1 MAMNAGNLR
10 SQPIQPALA
19 DRFDSWKEI
28 AAYLRCSERTV
39 RRWEE
44 EGLPVHRRPHKRRA
58 GIYAYRA
65 ELDAWWNDGHAR
77 LEQIERSQAAARR
90 HWPIPA
96 AIAASALLLGAAV
109 LYLIHG
115 YGPSRAPAVS
125 IQSLAV
131 LPLQNLSQ
139 DPQQEYFADG
149 MTDAL
154 ITDLAKIH
162 ALRVISR
169 NSIMQYK
176 NNPKPMRQIAREL
189 NVDAVVEGTVMR
201 SGDRVRI
208 TAQLIEARKDRHL
221 WADTYEGDLRDIL
234 SLQDDVAKNIAAQV
248 NAELTPQ
255 ERARLSNAHM
265 VDPVAHQ
272 AYLRG
277 LYELQQE
284 VGADR
289 EKAIPYFEEAIAHDS
304 NDPLPYAGLADAYYY
319 LSSDY
324 KAPLEVMPKAR
335 AAALKAVQLDD
346 TIADAHASLGF
357 ISFAFDWDWPAAQ
370 RELQKA
376 LELDPNS
383 AQAHLQYAEYL
394 LVVPHDVDRGIQEF
408 QRSYSLNPLVP
419 LGQGDIVWFL
429 YEARRYA
436 QAIDEASKALED
448 DSPFL
453 SLSYSALGRR
463 DQALAVAERVARKA
477 VLPVQMAQIASAYA
491 LAGAP
496 DRARVLLDRVLR
508 SSGYVCGFNVGAVY
522 AALGDNE
529 QAIAWLEKAYR
540 DHST

>member
-1 MAMNAGNLR
+1 MTMDTGNLR
-10 SQPIQPALA
+10 SLSIQPPLA

-28 AAYLRCSERTV
+28 AAYLKCSERTV

-58 GIYAYRA
+58 GIYAYRT

-77 LEQIERSQAAARR
+77 LEQIERSKLAARR

-109 LYLIHG
+109 LYLIHA
-115 YGPSRAPAVS
+115 YGTTRAPAIS

-176 NNPKPMRQIAREL
+176 NNPKPMPQIAREL

-221 WADTYEGDLRDIL
+221 WADTYEGNLRDIL
-234 SLQDDVAKNIAAQV
+234 SLQDNVAKSIAAQV

-277 LYELQQE
+277 LYQLQQG

-289 EKAIPYFEEAIAHDS
+289 EKAIPYFEEAIAHDP

-324 KAPLEVMPKAR
+324 KAPFEVMPKAR

-346 TIADAHASLGF
+346 TLADAHASLGF
-357 ISFAFDWDWPAAQ
+357 ISFAFDWDWPAAH

-394 LVVPHDVDRGIQEF
+394 LVVPHDVNRGIQEF

-429 YEARRYA
+429 YDTRRYS

-463 DQALAVAERVARKA
+463 DQALAVADRAARKA
-477 VLPVQMAQIASAYA
+477 VLPVQLAQIASAYA

-496 DRARVLLDRVLR
+496 DRARALLGQVLH
-508 SSGYVCGFNVGAVY
+508 SPGYICGFNVGAVY
-522 AALGDNE
+522 AALGENDR
-529 QAIAWLEKAYR
+529 AIAWLEKGYR
-540 DHST
+540 DRST